1 MFPRRADDPFAIGQ
15 DEHMVKVIE
24 AAPGDDVPIWI
35 QDRGGSE
42 TRLRGHIVIEDL
54 RPVLKTIA
62 AKQGANGPQN
72 PVTQYMLAEASNY
85 LADRLL
91 DDARPLSSN
100 APSVPRLLSSA
111 LGHQPFVE
119 SVLGMSQHQMLRR
132 WPLASDWYTDVVHYI
147 MRPARFIDPSAPIE
161 PQLVEAARGDLGGL
175 IRRFIDAAYQQSMSS
190 RAVRVAEA
198 LQTLWPDYPPVRDA
212 MGAYREMLLAQYVP
226 LFHTLLDV
234 YDLKLHPH
242 TDITAISWA
251 FNGLH
256 ARNVV
261 ERLAGQHPHHVDRSG
276 QEWSLAAYN
285 CLLLVA
291 GACTDLGGSSL
302 SPEAMAARPAVRPML
317 LG

>member
-1 MFPRRADDPFAIGQ
+1 
-15 DEHMVKVIE
+15 MVRVIE
-24 AAPGDDVPIWI
+24 AEPGDEVPLWI

-42 TRLRGHIVIEDL
+42 MRLRGHIVIEDL
-54 RPVLKTIA
+54 RPVLKTIS

-72 PVTQYMLAEASNY
+72 PVTQYMLAEASSY

-91 DDARPLSSN
+91 DDALPLSDRAS
-100 APSVPRLLSSA
+100 SVPRLLSSA
-111 LGHQPFVE
+111 LGHQPFIE

-147 MRPARFIDPSAPIE
+147 MRPARFIDPSSPIE

-175 IRRFIDAAYQQSMSS
+175 IRRFIDASYEQSASS

-212 MGAYREMLLAQYVP
+212 MATYREGLLQQYVP
-226 LFHTLLDV
+226 LFHALTQV
-234 YDLKLHPH
+234 YDLRPHPH
-242 TDITAISWA
+242 VDVTAISWA

-261 ERLAGQHPHHVDRSG
+261 EQLAGQHPVHVDRHG
-276 QEWSLAAYN
+276 QEWTLAAYN

-291 GACTDLGGSSL
+291 GACTDADGVPL
-302 SPEAMAARPAVRPML
+302 SPEALAARPEVRPMM